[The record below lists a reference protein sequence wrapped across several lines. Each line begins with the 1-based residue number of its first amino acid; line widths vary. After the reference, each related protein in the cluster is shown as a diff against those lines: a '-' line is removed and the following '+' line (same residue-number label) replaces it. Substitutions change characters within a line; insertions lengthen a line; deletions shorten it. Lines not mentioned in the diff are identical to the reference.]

1 MVNGFN
7 KELKDLLE
15 HKFNLYNS
23 TNFIVEDPIS
33 IPHAYN
39 QKEDIEII
47 SFLISII
54 SWGNR
59 KSIIKS
65 GNKLREILGSSP
77 IDFIMRFKERDL
89 KKIDFV
95 HRTFNKF
102 DLIYFLKSL
111 KNIYKNHDGLENVF
125 SKNLNDEFM
134 YNNISN
140 FRKIFFSLNHEERTE
155 KHISNPKKNSACK
168 RINMF
173 LRWMV
178 RSNETGV
185 DFGLWQNIRTDQL
198 LMPYDVHVE
207 RNARKLGLV
216 SRKQRDWKT
225 VVELT
230 ENLKQFDPVDPVKYD
245 FALFGLGVL
254 AKDDPDF
261 IELV

>member
-23 TNFIVEDPIS
+23 TNFIIEDPIS
-33 IPHAYN
+33 IPHEYN

-125 SKNLNDEFM
+125 SKNLNNEFM

-178 RSNETGV
+178 RNDGIV
-185 DFGLWQNIRTDQL
+185 DFGIWKKIKPSMLSCPL
-198 LMPYDVHVE
+198 DVHTA
-207 RNARKLGLV
+207 NIGRKLNLI
-216 SRKQRDWKT
+216 SRKQNDLKT
-225 VVELT
+225 VLELDKK
-230 ENLKQFDPVDPVKYD
+230 LRLFDKNDPVKYD
-245 FALFGLGVL
+245 YALFGMGVYE
-254 AKDDPDF
+254 KF
-261 IELV
+261 

>member
-1 MVNGFN
+1 MVNGLN

-15 HKFNLYNS
+15 HKFNLYNT
-23 TNFIVEDPIS
+23 TNFIIEDPIS

-65 GNKLREILGSSP
+65 GNKLTEILGSSP

-140 FRKIFFSLNHEERTE
+140 FRKIFFSLYHEKRTE

-178 RSNETGV
+178 RNDGVV
-185 DFGLWQNIRTDQL
+185 DFGIWKKIKPSMLSCPLDFHTAKIG
-198 LMPYDVHVE
+198 
-207 RNARKLGLV
+207 RKLNLI
-216 SRKQRDWKT
+216 SRKQNDLKT
-225 VVELT
+225 VLELDKKLRLLDK
-230 ENLKQFDPVDPVKYD
+230 NDPVKYD
-245 FALFGLGVL
+245 YALFGMGVYE
-254 AKDDPDF
+254 KF
-261 IELV
+261 

>member
-23 TNFIVEDPIS
+23 KNFIIEDPIS

-77 IDFIMRFKERDL
+77 IDFVMRFKERDL

-111 KNIYKNHDGLENVF
+111 KNIYENHDGLENVF

-140 FRKIFFSLNHEERTE
+140 FRKIFFSLNHEKRTE

-178 RSNETGV
+178 RNDGVV
-185 DFGLWQNIRTDQL
+185 DFGIWKKIKPSILSCPL
-198 LMPYDVHVE
+198 DVHTA
-207 RNARKLGLV
+207 NIGRKLNLI
-216 SRKQRDWKT
+216 SRKQNDLKT
-225 VVELT
+225 VLELDQK
-230 ENLKQFDPVDPVKYD
+230 LRSFDKNDPVKYD
-245 FALFGLGVL
+245 YALFGMGVYE
-254 AKDDPDF
+254 KF
-261 IELV
+261 

>member
-1 MVNGFN
+1 MVNGLN

-23 TNFIVEDPIS
+23 TNFIIDDPIS

-47 SFLISII
+47 SFFISII

-77 IDFIMRFKERDL
+77 IDFIMRFKEKDL

-111 KNIYKNHDGLENVF
+111 KNIYENHDGLENVF

-140 FRKIFFSLNHEERTE
+140 FRKIFFSLSHEKRTE

-178 RSNETGV
+178 RNDGVV
-185 DFGLWQNIRTDQL
+185 DFGIWKKIKPSMLSCPL
-198 LMPYDVHVE
+198 DVHTA
-207 RNARKLGLV
+207 NIGRKLNLI
-216 SRKQRDWKT
+216 SRKQNDLKT
-225 VVELT
+225 VLELDQK
-230 ENLKQFDPVDPVKYD
+230 LRSFDKNDPVKYD
-245 FALFGLGVL
+245 YALFGMGVYE
-254 AKDDPDF
+254 KF
-261 IELV
+261 

>member
-23 TNFIVEDPIS
+23 KNFIIEDPIS

-77 IDFIMRFKERDL
+77 IDFVMRFKEKDL

-111 KNIYKNHDGLENVF
+111 KNIYENHDGLENVF

-140 FRKIFFSLNHEERTE
+140 FRKIFFSLNHEKRTE

-178 RSNETGV
+178 RNDGVV
-185 DFGLWQNIRTDQL
+185 DFGIWKKIKPSMLSCPL
-198 LMPYDVHVE
+198 DVHTA
-207 RNARKLGLV
+207 NIGRKLNLI
-216 SRKQRDWKT
+216 SRKQNDLKT
-225 VVELT
+225 VLELDQK
-230 ENLKQFDPVDPVKYD
+230 LRLFDKNDPVKYD
-245 FALFGLGVL
+245 YALFGMGVYE
-254 AKDDPDF
+254 KF
-261 IELV
+261 

>member
-23 TNFIVEDPIS
+23 KNFIIEDPIS

-77 IDFIMRFKERDL
+77 IDFVMRFKEKDL

-95 HRTFNKF
+95 HRTYNKF

-111 KNIYKNHDGLENVF
+111 KNIYENHDGLENVF

-140 FRKIFFSLNHEERTE
+140 FRKIFFSLNHEKRTE

-178 RSNETGV
+178 RNDGVV
-185 DFGLWQNIRTDQL
+185 DFGIWKKIKPSMLSCPL
-198 LMPYDVHVE
+198 DVHTA
-207 RNARKLGLV
+207 NIGRKLNLI
-216 SRKQRDWKT
+216 SRKQNDLKT
-225 VVELT
+225 VLELDQK
-230 ENLKQFDPVDPVKYD
+230 LRSFDKNDPVKYD
-245 FALFGLGVL
+245 YALFGMGVYE
-254 AKDDPDF
+254 KF
-261 IELV
+261 

>member
-7 KELKDLLE
+7 IELKDLLE

-23 TNFIVEDPIS
+23 TNFIIEDPIS

-65 GNKLREILGSSP
+65 GNNLREILGSSP
-77 IDFIMRFKERDL
+77 IDFVMRFKERDL
-89 KKIDFV
+89 NKIDFV

-111 KNIYKNHDGLENVF
+111 KNIYENHDGLENVF

-140 FRKIFFSLNHEERTE
+140 FRKIFFSLDHEKRTE

-178 RSNETGV
+178 RNDGVV
-185 DFGLWQNIRTDQL
+185 DFGIWKKIKPSMLSCPL
-198 LMPYDVHVE
+198 DVHTA
-207 RNARKLGLV
+207 NIGRKLNLI
-216 SRKQRDWKT
+216 SRKQNDLKT
-225 VVELT
+225 VLELDQK
-230 ENLKQFDPVDPVKYD
+230 LRLFDKNDPVKYD
-245 FALFGLGVL
+245 YALFGMGVYE
-254 AKDDPDF
+254 KF
-261 IELV
+261 

>member
-23 TNFIVEDPIS
+23 TNFIIEDPIS

-65 GNKLREILGSSP
+65 GNKLREILGLSP
-77 IDFIMRFKERDL
+77 IDFVMRFKEKDL

-111 KNIYKNHDGLENVF
+111 KNIYENHDGLENVF

-140 FRKIFFSLNHEERTE
+140 FRKIFFSLNHEKRTE

-178 RSNETGV
+178 RNDGVV
-185 DFGLWQNIRTDQL
+185 DFGIWKKIKPSMLSCPL
-198 LMPYDVHVE
+198 DVHTA
-207 RNARKLGLV
+207 NIGRKLNLI
-216 SRKQRDWKT
+216 SRKQNDLKT
-225 VVELT
+225 VLELDQK
-230 ENLKQFDPVDPVKYD
+230 LRSFDKNDPVKYD
-245 FALFGLGVL
+245 YALFGMGVYE
-254 AKDDPDF
+254 KF
-261 IELV
+261 

>member
-1 MVNGFN
+1 MVSGFN

-23 TNFIVEDPIS
+23 TNFIIEDPIS

-59 KSIIKS
+59 KSIIKN
-65 GNKLREILGSSP
+65 GNNLREILGSSP

-89 KKIDFV
+89 KKINFV

-111 KNIYKNHDGLENVF
+111 KNIYENHDGLENVF

-140 FRKIFFSLNHEERTE
+140 FRKIFFSLNHEKRTE

-178 RSNETGV
+178 RNDGVV
-185 DFGLWQNIRTDQL
+185 DFGIWKKIKPSMLSCPL
-198 LMPYDVHVE
+198 DVHTA
-207 RNARKLGLV
+207 NIGRKLNLI
-216 SRKQRDWKT
+216 SRKQNDLKT
-225 VVELT
+225 VLELDQK
-230 ENLKQFDPVDPVKYD
+230 LRLFDKNDPVKYD
-245 FALFGLGVL
+245 YALFGMGVYE
-254 AKDDPDF
+254 KF
-261 IELV
+261 

>member
-1 MVNGFN
+1 MVNGQS

-15 HKFNLYNS
+15 HKFILYN
-23 TNFIVEDPIS
+23 TKNFISEDPIS
-33 IPHAYN
+33 IPYLYN
-39 QKEDIEII
+39 QKEDIEIV

-65 GNKLREILGSSP
+65 GNKLKEILGSSP
-77 IDFIMRFKERDL
+77 IDFIMRFKERDF

-95 HRTFNKF
+95 HRTFNKY

-111 KNIYKNHDGLENVF
+111 KNIYENHDGLETVF

-134 YNNISN
+134 YNNIIN
-140 FRKIFFSLNHEERTE
+140 FRNIFFSSNHEKRIE

-178 RSNETGV
+178 RNDGVV
-185 DFGLWQNIRTDQL
+185 DFGIWKKIKPSMLSCPL
-198 LMPYDVHVE
+198 DVHTA
-207 RNARKLGLV
+207 NIGRKLNLI
-216 SRKQRDWKT
+216 SRKQNDLKT
-225 VVELT
+225 VIELDKK
-230 ENLKQFDPVDPVKYD
+230 LRLFDKNDPVKYD
-245 FALFGLGVL
+245 YALFGMGVFE
-254 AKDDPDF
+254 KF
-261 IELV
+261 

>member
-1 MVNGFN
+1 MVNGLN

-23 TNFIVEDPIS
+23 TNFIIEDPIS
-33 IPHAYN
+33 IPHLYN

-65 GNKLREILGSSP
+65 GNKLTEILGSSP

-140 FRKIFFSLNHEERTE
+140 FRKIFFSLYHEKRTE

-178 RSNETGV
+178 RNDGVV
-185 DFGLWQNIRTDQL
+185 DFGIWKKIKPSMLSCPL
-198 LMPYDVHVE
+198 DVHTG
-207 RNARKLGLV
+207 NIGRKLNLI
-216 SRKQRDWKT
+216 SRKQNDLKT
-225 VVELT
+225 VLELDKK
-230 ENLKQFDPVDPVKYD
+230 LRLFDKNDPVKYD
-245 FALFGLGVL
+245 YALFGMGVYE
-254 AKDDPDF
+254 KF
-261 IELV
+261 

>member
-1 MVNGFN
+1 MVNGLS

-15 HKFNLYNS
+15 HKFNLYN
-23 TNFIVEDPIS
+23 TKNFISEDPIS
-33 IPHAYN
+33 IPHTYS

-65 GNKLREILGSSP
+65 GNKLTEILGSSP
-77 IDFIMRFKERDL
+77 IDFIMRFKEKDL

-134 YNNISN
+134 YNNIHN
-140 FRKIFFSLNHEERTE
+140 FRKIFFLLNHEKRTE

-178 RSNETGV
+178 RNDGVV
-185 DFGLWQNIRTDQL
+185 DFGIWKKIKPSMLSCPL
-198 LMPYDVHVE
+198 DVHTA
-207 RNARKLGLV
+207 NIGRKLNLI
-216 SRKQRDWKT
+216 SRKQNDLKT
-225 VVELT
+225 VLELDQK
-230 ENLKQFDPVDPVKYD
+230 LRLFDKNDPVKYD
-245 FALFGLGVL
+245 YALFGMGVYE
-254 AKDDPDF
+254 KF
-261 IELV
+261 

>member
-1 MVNGFN
+1 MVNGLN

-23 TNFIVEDPIS
+23 TNFINEDPIS

-65 GNKLREILGSSP
+65 GNKLTEILGSSP
-77 IDFIMRFKERDL
+77 IDYIMRFKERDL

-140 FRKIFFSLNHEERTE
+140 FRKIFFSLNHEKRTE

-178 RSNETGV
+178 RNDGVV
-185 DFGLWQNIRTDQL
+185 DFGIWKKIKPSMLSCPL
-198 LMPYDVHVE
+198 DVHTA
-207 RNARKLGLV
+207 NIGRKLNLI
-216 SRKQRDWKT
+216 SRKQNDIKT
-225 VVELT
+225 VLELDKKLRLFD
-230 ENLKQFDPVDPVKYD
+230 ENDPVKYD
-245 FALFGLGVL
+245 YALFGMGVYE
-254 AKDDPDF
+254 KF
-261 IELV
+261 

>member
-23 TNFIVEDPIS
+23 TNFIIEDPIS

-77 IDFIMRFKERDL
+77 IDFIMRFKEKDL

-111 KNIYKNHDGLENVF
+111 KNIYENHDGLENVF

-140 FRKIFFSLNHEERTE
+140 FRKIFFSLNHEKRTE

-178 RSNETGV
+178 RNDGVV
-185 DFGLWQNIRTDQL
+185 DFGIWKKIKPSMLSCPL
-198 LMPYDVHVE
+198 DVHTG
-207 RNARKLGLV
+207 NIGRKLNLI
-216 SRKQRDWKT
+216 SRKQNDLKT
-225 VVELT
+225 VLELDQK
-230 ENLKQFDPVDPVKYD
+230 LRSFDKNDPVKYD
-245 FALFGLGVL
+245 YALFGMGVYE
-254 AKDDPDF
+254 KF
-261 IELV
+261 

>member
-1 MVNGFN
+1 MVNGLN

-23 TNFIVEDPIS
+23 TNFIIEDPIS
-33 IPHAYN
+33 IPHLYN

-65 GNKLREILGSSP
+65 GNKLTEILGSSP

-111 KNIYKNHDGLENVF
+111 KNIYENHDGLENVF

-140 FRKIFFSLNHEERTE
+140 FRKIFFSLNHEKRTE

-178 RSNETGV
+178 RSKKKKV
-185 DFGLWQNIRTDQL
+185 DFELWKSINTRQL
-198 LMPYDVHVE
+198 SCPLDIHTGRV
-207 RNARKLGLV
+207 ARKLRILKRNQNDFKATLELDYYL
-216 SRKQRDWKT
+216 RKFNSD
-225 VVELT
+225 
-230 ENLKQFDPVDPVKYD
+230 DPVKYD
-245 FALFGLGVL
+245 FALFGLGVFE
-254 AKDDPDF
+254 KF
-261 IELV
+261 

>member
-77 IDFIMRFKERDL
+77 IDFIIRFKERDL

-178 RSNETGV
+178 RNDGIV
-185 DFGLWQNIRTDQL
+185 DFGIWKKIKPSMLSCPL
-198 LMPYDVHVE
+198 DVHTA
-207 RNARKLGLV
+207 NIGRKLNLI
-216 SRKQRDWKT
+216 SRKQNDLKT
-225 VVELT
+225 VLELDKK
-230 ENLKQFDPVDPVKYD
+230 LRLFDKNDPVKYD
-245 FALFGLGVL
+245 YALFGMGVYE
-254 AKDDPDF
+254 KF
-261 IELV
+261 

>member
-15 HKFNLYNS
+15 QKFNLYNS
-23 TNFIVEDPIS
+23 TNFIIEDPIS

-39 QKEDIEII
+39 LKEDIEII

-77 IDFIMRFKERDL
+77 IDFIMRFKEKDL
-89 KKIDFV
+89 KKINFV

-111 KNIYKNHDGLENVF
+111 KNIYENHDGLENVF

-134 YNNISN
+134 YSNISN

-178 RSNETGV
+178 RNDGVV
-185 DFGLWQNIRTDQL
+185 DFGIWKKIKPSMLSCPL
-198 LMPYDVHVE
+198 DVHTA
-207 RNARKLGLV
+207 NIGRKLNLI
-216 SRKQRDWKT
+216 SRKQNDLKT
-225 VVELT
+225 VLELDQK
-230 ENLKQFDPVDPVKYD
+230 LRLFDKNDPVKYD
-245 FALFGLGVL
+245 YALFGMGVYE
-254 AKDDPDF
+254 KF
-261 IELV
+261 

>member
-1 MVNGFN
+1 MVNGLS

-23 TNFIVEDPIS
+23 TNFIIEDPIS

-65 GNKLREILGSSP
+65 GNKLTDILGSSP

-140 FRKIFFSLNHEERTE
+140 FRKIFFSLNHEKRTE

-178 RSNETGV
+178 RNDGVV
-185 DFGLWQNIRTDQL
+185 DFGIWKKIKPSMLSCPL
-198 LMPYDVHVE
+198 DVHTA
-207 RNARKLGLV
+207 NIGRKLNLI
-216 SRKQRDWKT
+216 SRKQNDLKT
-225 VVELT
+225 VLELDQK
-230 ENLKQFDPVDPVKYD
+230 LRLFDKNDPVKYD
-245 FALFGLGVL
+245 YALFGMGVYE
-254 AKDDPDF
+254 KF
-261 IELV
+261 

>member
-23 TNFIVEDPIS
+23 TNFIIEDPIS

-59 KSIIKS
+59 ISIIKS
-65 GNKLREILGSSP
+65 GNKLKEILGSSP
-77 IDFIMRFKERDL
+77 IDFIMRFKENDL
-89 KKIDFV
+89 KKVDFV
-95 HRTFNKF
+95 HRTFNKY

-111 KNIYKNHDGLENVF
+111 KNIYMNHNGLENVF

-140 FRKIFFSLNHEERTE
+140 FRNIFFSLDHEKRTE

-178 RSNETGV
+178 RNDGVV
-185 DFGLWQNIRTDQL
+185 DFGIWKKIKPSMLSCPL
-198 LMPYDVHVE
+198 DVHTA
-207 RNARKLGLV
+207 NIGRKLNLI
-216 SRKQRDWKT
+216 SRKQNDLKT
-225 VVELT
+225 VLELDQK
-230 ENLKQFDPVDPVKYD
+230 LRSFDKNDPVKYD
-245 FALFGLGVL
+245 YALFGMGVYE
-254 AKDDPDF
+254 KF
-261 IELV
+261 

>member
-23 TNFIVEDPIS
+23 KNFIIEDPIS

-77 IDFIMRFKERDL
+77 IDFVMRFKESDL
-89 KKIDFV
+89 KKVDFV
-95 HRTFNKF
+95 HRTFNKY

-111 KNIYKNHDGLENVF
+111 KNIYMNHNGLENVF
-125 SKNLNDEFM
+125 SKNLNDKFM

-140 FRKIFFSLNHEERTE
+140 FRNIFFSLDHEKRTE

-178 RSNETGV
+178 RNDGVV
-185 DFGLWQNIRTDQL
+185 DFGIWKKIKPSMLSCPL
-198 LMPYDVHVE
+198 DVHTA
-207 RNARKLGLV
+207 NIGRKLNLI
-216 SRKQRDWKT
+216 SRKQNDLKT
-225 VVELT
+225 VLELDQK
-230 ENLKQFDPVDPVKYD
+230 LRSFDKNDPVKYD
-245 FALFGLGVL
+245 YALFGMGVYE
-254 AKDDPDF
+254 KF
-261 IELV
+261 

>member
-1 MVNGFN
+1 MVNGQS

-23 TNFIVEDPIS
+23 TNFIIEDPIS

-65 GNKLREILGSSP
+65 GNKLREILGLSP
-77 IDFIMRFKERDL
+77 IDFIMRFKESDL
-89 KKIDFV
+89 KKINFV
-95 HRTFNKF
+95 HRTFNKY

-140 FRKIFFSLNHEERTE
+140 FRKIFFSLYHEKRTE

-178 RSNETGV
+178 RNDGVV
-185 DFGLWQNIRTDQL
+185 DFGIWKKIKPSMLSCPL
-198 LMPYDVHVE
+198 DVHTA
-207 RNARKLGLV
+207 NIGRKLNLI
-216 SRKQRDWKT
+216 SRKQNDLKT
-225 VVELT
+225 VLELDQK
-230 ENLKQFDPVDPVKYD
+230 LRLFDKNDPVKYD
-245 FALFGLGVL
+245 YALFGMGVYE
-254 AKDDPDF
+254 KF
-261 IELV
+261 

>member
-15 HKFNLYNS
+15 NKFNLYNS
-23 TNFIVEDPIS
+23 TNFIIEDPIS

-65 GNKLREILGSSP
+65 GNKLTEILGSSP

-111 KNIYKNHDGLENVF
+111 KNIYENHNGLENVF

-140 FRKIFFSLNHEERTE
+140 FRKIFFSLNHEKRTE

-178 RSNETGV
+178 RNDGVV
-185 DFGLWQNIRTDQL
+185 DFGIWKKIKPSMLSCPL
-198 LMPYDVHVE
+198 DVHTA
-207 RNARKLGLV
+207 NIGRKLNLI
-216 SRKQRDWKT
+216 SRKQNDLKT
-225 VVELT
+225 VLELDQK
-230 ENLKQFDPVDPVKYD
+230 LRLFDKNDPVKYD
-245 FALFGLGVL
+245 YALFGMGVYE
-254 AKDDPDF
+254 KF
-261 IELV
+261 

>member
-23 TNFIVEDPIS
+23 TNFIIEDPIS

-125 SKNLNDEFM
+125 SKNLNNEFM

-178 RSNETGV
+178 RNDGIV
-185 DFGLWQNIRTDQL
+185 DFGIWKKIKPSMLSCPL
-198 LMPYDVHVE
+198 DVHTA
-207 RNARKLGLV
+207 NIGRKLNLI
-216 SRKQRDWKT
+216 SRKQNDLKT
-225 VVELT
+225 VLELDKK
-230 ENLKQFDPVDPVKYD
+230 LRLFDKNDPVKYD
-245 FALFGLGVL
+245 YALFGMGVYE
-254 AKDDPDF
+254 KF
-261 IELV
+261 

>member
-23 TNFIVEDPIS
+23 TNFIIEDPIS

-77 IDFIMRFKERDL
+77 IDFIMRFKEKDL

-95 HRTFNKF
+95 HRTFNKY

-111 KNIYKNHDGLENVF
+111 KNIYMNHNGLENVF

-140 FRKIFFSLNHEERTE
+140 FRKIFFSLDHEKRTE

-178 RSNETGV
+178 RNDGVV
-185 DFGLWQNIRTDQL
+185 DFGIWKKIKPSMLSCPL
-198 LMPYDVHVE
+198 DVHTA
-207 RNARKLGLV
+207 NIGRKLNLI
-216 SRKQRDWKT
+216 SRKQNDLKT
-225 VVELT
+225 VLELDQK
-230 ENLKQFDPVDPVKYD
+230 LRSFDKNDPVKYD
-245 FALFGLGVL
+245 YALFGMGVYE
-254 AKDDPDF
+254 KF
-261 IELV
+261 

>member
-1 MVNGFN
+1 MVNGLN

-23 TNFIVEDPIS
+23 TNFIIEDPIS

-77 IDFIMRFKERDL
+77 IDFIMRFKEKDL

-111 KNIYKNHDGLENVF
+111 KNIYENHDGLENVF

-140 FRKIFFSLNHEERTE
+140 FRKIFFSLYHEKRTE

-178 RSNETGV
+178 RNDGVV
-185 DFGLWQNIRTDQL
+185 DFGIWKKIKPSMLSCPL
-198 LMPYDVHVE
+198 DVHTA
-207 RNARKLGLV
+207 NIGRKLNLI
-216 SRKQRDWKT
+216 SRKQNDLKT
-225 VVELT
+225 VLELDQK
-230 ENLKQFDPVDPVKYD
+230 LRSFDKNDPVKYD
-245 FALFGLGVL
+245 YALFGMGVYE
-254 AKDDPDF
+254 KF
-261 IELV
+261 

>member
-23 TNFIVEDPIS
+23 TNFIIEDPIS
-33 IPHAYN
+33 IPHLYN

-140 FRKIFFSLNHEERTE
+140 FRKIFFSLYHEKRTE

-178 RSNETGV
+178 RNDGVV
-185 DFGLWQNIRTDQL
+185 DFGIWKKIKPSMLSCPL
-198 LMPYDVHVE
+198 DVHTA
-207 RNARKLGLV
+207 NIGRKLNLI
-216 SRKQRDWKT
+216 SRKQNDLKT
-225 VVELT
+225 VLELDQK
-230 ENLKQFDPVDPVKYD
+230 LRLFDKNDPVKYD
-245 FALFGLGVL
+245 YALFGMGVYE
-254 AKDDPDF
+254 KF
-261 IELV
+261 

>member
-7 KELKDLLE
+7 RELKDLLE

-23 TNFIVEDPIS
+23 KNFIIEDPIS
-33 IPHAYN
+33 IPHTYI

-77 IDFIMRFKERDL
+77 IDFVMRFKEKDL

-140 FRKIFFSLNHEERTE
+140 FRKIFFSLNHEKRTE

-178 RSNETGV
+178 RNDGVV
-185 DFGLWQNIRTDQL
+185 DFGIWKKIKPSMLSCPL
-198 LMPYDVHVE
+198 DVHTA
-207 RNARKLGLV
+207 NIGRKLNLI
-216 SRKQRDWKT
+216 SRKQNDLKT
-225 VVELT
+225 VLELDQK
-230 ENLKQFDPVDPVKYD
+230 LRSFDKNDPVKYD
-245 FALFGLGVL
+245 YALFGMGIYE
-254 AKDDPDF
+254 KF
-261 IELV
+261 

>member
-1 MVNGFN
+1 MVNGLN

-23 TNFIVEDPIS
+23 TNFIIEDPIS
-33 IPHAYN
+33 IPHLYN

-65 GNKLREILGSSP
+65 GNKLKEILGSSP

-140 FRKIFFSLNHEERTE
+140 FRKIFFSLNHEKRTE

-178 RSNETGV
+178 RNDGVV
-185 DFGLWQNIRTDQL
+185 DFGIWKKIKPSMLSCPL
-198 LMPYDVHVE
+198 DVHTG
-207 RNARKLGLV
+207 NIGRKLNLI
-216 SRKQRDWKT
+216 SRKQNDLKT
-225 VVELT
+225 VLELDKK
-230 ENLKQFDPVDPVKYD
+230 LRLFDKNDPVKYD
-245 FALFGLGVL
+245 YALFGMGVYE
-254 AKDDPDF
+254 KF
-261 IELV
+261 

>member
-1 MVNGFN
+1 MVNGQS

-15 HKFNLYNS
+15 HKFNLYNT
-23 TNFIVEDPIS
+23 TNFIIEDPIS

-77 IDFIMRFKERDL
+77 IDFIMRFKEKDL

-111 KNIYKNHDGLENVF
+111 KNIYENHDGLENVF

-140 FRKIFFSLNHEERTE
+140 FRKIFFSLNHEKRTE

-178 RSNETGV
+178 RNDGVV
-185 DFGLWQNIRTDQL
+185 DFGIWKKIKPSMLSCPL
-198 LMPYDVHVE
+198 DVHTA
-207 RNARKLGLV
+207 NIGRKLNLI
-216 SRKQRDWKT
+216 SRKQNDLKT
-225 VVELT
+225 VLELDQK
-230 ENLKQFDPVDPVKYD
+230 LRSFDKNDPVKYD
-245 FALFGLGVL
+245 YALFGMGVYE
-254 AKDDPDF
+254 KF
-261 IELV
+261 

>member
-23 TNFIVEDPIS
+23 TNFIIEDPIS

-77 IDFIMRFKERDL
+77 IDFIMRFKEKDI

-95 HRTFNKF
+95 HRNFNKF
-102 DLIYFLKSL
+102 DLIF
-111 KNIYKNHDGLENVF
+111 F
-125 SKNLNDEFM
+125 F
-134 YNNISN
+134 
-140 FRKIFFSLNHEERTE
+140 KITK
-155 KHISNPKKNSACK
+155 KHI
-168 RINMF
+168 
-173 LRWMV
+173 
-178 RSNETGV
+178 
-185 DFGLWQNIRTDQL
+185 
-198 LMPYDVHVE
+198 
-207 RNARKLGLV
+207 
-216 SRKQRDWKT
+216 
-225 VVELT
+225 
-230 ENLKQFDPVDPVKYD
+230 
-245 FALFGLGVL
+245 
-254 AKDDPDF
+254 
-261 IELV
+261 

>member
-1 MVNGFN
+1 MVSGFN

-23 TNFIVEDPIS
+23 TNFIIEDPIS

-47 SFLISII
+47 SFLLSII

-77 IDFIMRFKERDL
+77 IDFIIRFKERDL

-111 KNIYKNHDGLENVF
+111 KNIYENHDGLENVF

-140 FRKIFFSLNHEERTE
+140 FRKIFFSLYHEKRTE

-178 RSNETGV
+178 RNDGVV
-185 DFGLWQNIRTDQL
+185 DFGIWKKIKPSMLSCPL
-198 LMPYDVHVE
+198 DVHTA
-207 RNARKLGLV
+207 NIGRKLNLI
-216 SRKQRDWKT
+216 SRKQNDLKT
-225 VVELT
+225 VLELDKK
-230 ENLKQFDPVDPVKYD
+230 LRLFDKNDPVKYD
-245 FALFGLGVL
+245 YALFGMGVYE
-254 AKDDPDF
+254 KF
-261 IELV
+261 

>member
-23 TNFIVEDPIS
+23 TNFIIEDPIS
-33 IPHAYN
+33 IPHLYN

-65 GNKLREILGSSP
+65 GNKLTEILGSSP

-140 FRKIFFSLNHEERTE
+140 FRKIFFSLNHEKRTE

-178 RSNETGV
+178 RNDGVV
-185 DFGLWQNIRTDQL
+185 DFGIWKKIKPSMLSCPL
-198 LMPYDVHVE
+198 DVHTG
-207 RNARKLGLV
+207 NIGRKLNLI
-216 SRKQRDWKT
+216 SRKQNDLKT
-225 VVELT
+225 VLELDQK
-230 ENLKQFDPVDPVKYD
+230 LRLFDKNDPVKYD
-245 FALFGLGVL
+245 YALFGMGVYE
-254 AKDDPDF
+254 KF
-261 IELV
+261 

>member
-1 MVNGFN
+1 MVNGFY

-15 HKFNLYNS
+15 HKLNLYNS
-23 TNFIVEDPIS
+23 TNFIIEDPIS

-111 KNIYKNHDGLENVF
+111 KNIYENHDGLENVF

-140 FRKIFFSLNHEERTE
+140 FRKIFFSLNHEKRTE

-178 RSNETGV
+178 RNDGIV
-185 DFGLWQNIRTDQL
+185 DFGIWKKIKPSMLSCPL
-198 LMPYDVHVE
+198 DVHTA
-207 RNARKLGLV
+207 NIGRKLNLI
-216 SRKQRDWKT
+216 SRKQNDLKT
-225 VVELT
+225 VLELDKK
-230 ENLKQFDPVDPVKYD
+230 LRLFDKNDPVKYD
-245 FALFGLGVL
+245 YALFGMGVYE
-254 AKDDPDF
+254 KF
-261 IELV
+261 